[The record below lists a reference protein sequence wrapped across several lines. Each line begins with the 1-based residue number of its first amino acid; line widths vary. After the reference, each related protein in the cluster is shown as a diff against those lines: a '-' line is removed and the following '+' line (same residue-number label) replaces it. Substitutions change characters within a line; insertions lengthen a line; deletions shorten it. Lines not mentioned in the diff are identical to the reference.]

1 MTLLVDQGVDAFLD
15 GAAADELVDQHVSL
29 LADAERPV
37 GRLVF
42 NRRVPPAIE
51 MDDVRGGGQVQA
63 GPARLQR
70 EDEEGRPVVA
80 LELIDDG
87 LAALDGRAAV
97 EHQPRTP
104 ENLPPGNPPS
114 GSVISRNWVKTRA
127 RC

>member
-15 GAAADELVDQHVSL
+15 GAAADELVDQHVPL

-37 GRLVF
+37 GRLVLD
-42 NRRVPPAIE
+42 RRVPPAIE

-70 EDEEGRPVVA
+70 EDEERGPVVA

-97 EHQPRTP
+97 EHQPRHVRRP
-104 ENLPPGNPPS
+104 PPGMPAS
-114 GSVISRNWVKTRA
+114 GSVISRNCVKTRA